1 MIKYETLLNVLDE
14 LRKEAPQEFSSYFPD
29 ENDHEKM
36 IQARSKAFIH
46 LFLKVRCGL
55 LRFRDR
61 HNHITEGG
69 QDGGIDAYYIDAENK
84 KLYLIQSKFRS
95 NPDNFEEKSITA
107 DELIKMEIT
116 RILQGHEKDSYGNQF
131 NDKVKAFQE
140 KWRQIGDK
148 ANYKQVVI
156 ILANLTRYN
165 EEQIVRL
172 IDHPVYEVY
181 DYARTYSELIF
192 PLCAGT
198 YYDPN
203 EIKITIH
210 LDDEKEPS
218 TLRRN
223 IQTSHGA
230 FQVRI
235 VFVPAKEIG
244 RILSKY
250 KNAILKFNPRN
261 YLSLS
266 KNKVNKKI
274 RDSIVNVNT
283 NDFAIFNNGITL
295 TAASFRATEST
306 GIVNVGQIILTNPQ
320 IINGGQTAYTLSKIY
335 DLHKEK
341 IEQIFGHKEVM
352 LKVII
357 LRPDQ
362 DINLD
367 FIEEVSNATNQQSKV
382 EEADR
387 RSNEAVQIKIQKC
400 IYDEFGYL
408 YERKRGEFYN
418 ALDNNYIS
426 TDKIIDRTDFLRAYY
441 AFKGAPRWARQKG
454 AETLFKER
462 SFSEIIDSAE
472 NYKKMFFSYM
482 LLMNLYQTECDDPT
496 GWGSGLRYGKMAI
509 ISAVAINCNLP
520 LLTKD
525 EILQEV
531 NDKIRLIKNKWLGFE
546 EWVKAVPANAIYMQD
561 SFDFDNYYKGITINQ
576 DVVTYFNT

>member
-1 MIKYETLLNVLDE
+1 M
-14 LRKEAPQEFSSYFPD
+14 
-29 ENDHEKM
+29 
-36 IQARSKAFIH
+36 
-46 LFLKVRCGL
+46 
-55 LRFRDR
+55 
-61 HNHITEGG
+61 
-69 QDGGIDAYYIDAENK
+69 
-84 KLYLIQSKFRS
+84 
-95 NPDNFEEKSITA
+95 
-107 DELIKMEIT
+107 
-116 RILQGHEKDSYGNQF
+116 
-131 NDKVKAFQE
+131 
-140 KWRQIGDK
+140 
-148 ANYKQVVI
+148 
-156 ILANLTRYN
+156 
-165 EEQIVRL
+165 
-172 IDHPVYEVY
+172 Y

-387 RSNEAVQIKIQKC
+387 RSNEAVQINIQKY

-482 LLMNLYQTECDDPT
+482 LLMDLYQTECDDPT

-525 EILQEV
+525 KILQEV
-531 NDKIRLIKNKWLGFE
+531 NDKIRLIKDKWLGFE